1 MDERTIVGVTGAAVS
16 QRAVDWAGARTH
28 ERRGIVELISVVGGA
43 VGVVGEGPVIEQA
56 LHDTEI
62 ELEREAARLRERGVS
77 VETRVERGNPVERLV
92 HASTR
97 ADLLVIGSDHRG
109 PGESPRRGAHGLRIV
124 AGAHCPV
131 VVVPDLDLTGRHGVV
146 VGVDGSALS
155 ERAIEFAAAE
165 ADRAGERLTAVNAWL
180 PVPLPTGRGEHPP
193 AYLANMQSLAE
204 ETLAVA
210 LAGVSQRHPDLEIH
224 RVVERGYAE
233 TVINRLAAT
242 ARLSVVGSRG
252 RGAIARFLLGS
263 TSQEVLGSL
272 ATVTA
277 IVR

>member
-1 MDERTIVGVTGAAVS
+1 MDERTIVGVAGADVS
-16 QRAVDWAGARTH
+16 RRAVEWAAARAQ
-28 ERRGIVELISVVGGA
+28 ERRGHLELITVVGGA
-43 VGVVGEGPVIEQA
+43 VGAIGEGPVIEEA
-56 LHDTEI
+56 LRDAESG
-62 ELEREAARLRERGVS
+62 LDREADRLRERGLS
-77 VETRVERGNPVERLV
+77 VEIRAERGNPVERLV

-109 PGESPRRGAHGLRIV
+109 PGEGPRRGPHGLRIV

-131 VVVPDLDLTGRHGVV
+131 VVVPDIDLAGRHGVV

-180 PVPLPTGRGEHPP
+180 PVPLPTGRGVHPP

-242 ARLSVVGSRG
+242 ARLTVVGSRG

-272 ATVTA
+272 VTVTA